1 MRPGVEVA
9 GYQLVRSLGEGPL
22 GASWLALDARGA
34 PAVLKALKPSFALRP
49 EGKAALARL
58 GSALKA
64 HERLRHPALPEI
76 YGPVAAPQ
84 LGVFGMARAYVDG
97 VPLELGAL
105 PPLADRRSLV
115 TLLDAFEQLGQTLLW
130 LHTQGVIHGNV
141 KPSNVLLVR
150 AAGGLQVRLL
160 DAPWSAI
167 GIAAP
172 PPGSLTFLA
181 PEQLRGIPPQ
191 DCSDQYAL
199 ARLLTSMLERVGVA
213 GALPARLAR
222 ALSQALSE
230 MPAQRL
236 ATIADLVAELRA
248 GRTEIGGAEPA
259 AAPLLPPP
267 QAAQAY
273 GLAAARAPEP
283 PPVAEP
289 PRAPPDLGAWSRG
302 PVSRPDG
309 ALRPGEPSGWGAAP
323 GPRSGSPSR
332 PLDPWAPPPVPEPPR
347 WSAPVSRS
355 VAALR
360 GAPITGPHSG
370 AFAVAQPDRGPPSSV
385 GPTSSP
391 ASPSPGSALVR
402 VRPRPPP
409 APPAEPSEPRDESAW
424 ALPVPAARTLV
435 PRSQEGELVPAPD
448 EQPMRRHDVA
458 LVPYQEQRAMAPRRA
473 ESAGALALREEALP
487 PAPVA
492 PVPTTSRPGTL
503 IAFSSLLTLVAVATV
518 IAGLQLGGVKL
529 PFSGEVARAR
539 AAEPQRSPGEAMVSG
554 DLEGI
559 PDLGAP
565 ATTLRVGPTGKRPS
579 DAQLAPRPGG
589 ARGNGLRGGGP
600 AERALEKEVS
610 RLAGSVGVACDEGD
624 GRACRIAA
632 EDALAEG
639 DLEGGR
645 GFMERACELGQSE
658 ACGRAANHWGAAPEP
673 QSDSRALRLYQR
685 ACQLMDAAACHEA
698 ALRLRSAQGGPAN
711 LQKAELLERQA
722 CRLGRAASCADS
734 SIGSLAG
741 ATTSTAS

>member
-58 GSALKA
+58 GSALKV
-64 HERLRHPALPEI
+64 HERLRHPSLPEV

-97 VPLELGAL
+97 VPLELGSL
-105 PPLADRRSLV
+105 PPLADRRGLV

-141 KPSNVLLVR
+141 KPSNVLMVR
-150 AAGGLQVRLL
+150 AGSGLQVRLL

-167 GIAAP
+167 GLAAP
-172 PPGSLTFLA
+172 PPGSPTFLA

-191 DCSDQYAL
+191 DSSDQYAL
-199 ARLLTSMLERVGVA
+199 ARLLTSMLERAGAA

-222 ALSQALSE
+222 VLSQALSE

-248 GRTEIGGAEPA
+248 GRMELGGSEPA

-273 GLAAARAPEP
+273 GLGAARAPEP
-283 PPVAEP
+283 PPPAES
-289 PRAPPDLGAWSRG
+289 PRAPADPGAWGRG
-302 PVSRPDG
+302 PASRPD
-309 ALRPGEPSGWGAAP
+309 APPRPVEPHGWGAAP

-332 PLDPWAPPPVPEPPR
+332 PMDPWAPQPAPEPPR

-355 VAALR
+355 IAALR

-370 AFAVAQPDRGPPSSV
+370 AFAVAQPDRGSLSST
-385 GPTSSP
+385 GPASSP
-391 ASPSPGSALVR
+391 ASASPGSALMR
-402 VRPRPPP
+402 VRPRP
-409 APPAEPSEPRDESAW
+409 AASSADPSENGAESAW

-448 EQPMRRHDVA
+448 EQPMRRHEVA
-458 LVPYQEQRAMAPRRA
+458 LVPFQEPRAMAPRMA

-492 PVPTTSRPGTL
+492 PDPTTSRPGTL
-503 IAFSSLLTLVAVATV
+503 IAFSSLLTLVAVAT
-518 IAGLQLGGVKL
+518 IFAGLQLGGVKL
-529 PFSGEVARAR
+529 PFSGEVSRAR
-539 AAEPQRSPGEAMVSG
+539 AAEPPRLAGEAAASG

-565 ATTLRVGPTGKRPS
+565 ATTLRVGPSGKRRS
-579 DAQLAPRPGG
+579 DAELAPRLAG
-589 ARGNGLRGGGP
+589 ARSTGPRAGGP

-610 RLAGSVGVACDEGD
+610 RLATHVGVACDEGD

-658 ACGRAANHWGAAPEP
+658 ACGRAAHHWGAAAEP
-673 QSDSRALRLYQR
+673 HSDSRALRLYQR

-722 CRLGRAASCADS
+722 CRLGRAASCSDT

-741 ATTSTAS
+741 ASTSTAS